1 MTSGR
6 LHNEGG
12 FFVHGWVGTHPEWIE
27 YDIALYP
34 LIGLMT

>member
-1 MTSGR
+1 MTNSR

-12 FFVHGWVGTHPEWIE
+12 FFMHGWVGTHPDGIE
-27 YDIALYP
+27 YDIALHP